1 MRTFLIC
8 IYNGYRKYR
17 VDQCGS
23 HNGKYCK
30 IWHRKYRKGRHKYF
44 EPVFDDG
51 GKPSAYPLIDYPS
64 GSYYSTRK
72 GGCTCHSWCNWD
84 SNCDCIKFD
93 NSIQCDGFAKYIY
106 YVSHKHNHVTNE
118 KLVYKN
124 KTMNADYAKS
134 LFKGTPTGT
143 YIRVNYDNHSIAI
156 IDTSDSDIT
165 IYHANVDNK
174 TCKVKYETITWES
187 FVDRYPNLTSY
198 QK

>member
-1 MRTFLIC
+1 MKRLFSKCVLFLFAFIMV
-8 IYNGYRKYR
+8 IANTGSINAEAITGNIAKY
-17 VDQCGS
+17 GTG
-23 HNGKYCK
+23 NT
-30 IWHRKYRKGRHKYF
+30 GRADINIF

-124 KTMNADYAKS
+124 KTMNADYAKF
-134 LFKGTPTGT
+134 LFKGTPTGHT
-143 YIRVNYDNHSIAI
+143 
-156 IDTSDSDIT
+156 
-165 IYHANVDNK
+165 
-174 TCKVKYETITWES
+174 
-187 FVDRYPNLTSY
+187 
-198 QK
+198 